1 MFLILL
7 ETSSMDCSYE
17 GTCSLYLNIKY
28 SAVQCRLDLP
38 GWLPVLSQRHLPV
51 VRRHGGSRG
60 GDAVHEGSLG
70 RRRTGRKIHHLPEQS
85 RRGRRLHLIFLTHLL
100 QWATFREKL
109 LAATRL
115 VRPCDLVVCFSAGT
129 FPVSGGPGSDGETLS
144 SRRSPLSPLQ
154 NT

>member
-1 MFLILL
+1 
-7 ETSSMDCSYE
+7 MDCSYE

-51 VRRHGGSRG
+51 VRRDGRRGRG
-60 GDAVHEGSLG
+60 GEAVHEGSLWRG
-70 RRRTGRKIHHLPEQS
+70 RTGGKIHHLSQQS
-85 RRGRRLHLIFLTHLL
+85 RRGRRLHLIFLTNLL

-109 LAATRL
+109 LAATCL